1 MIIKARK
8 INRYSKIAKNGKRV
22 TVFVMEVFQATAEQ
36 LADMQK
42 TLGSNYKVNSE
53 TGLPL
58 LYTTTF
64 EGNIAEVVK
73 SSTYVTD
80 PVTKVRTLVPDYK
93 ILAGED
99 LELKRSIYQEATADN
114 SVSIVPVTAAV
125 SVNAAEGISESD
137 SEF

>member
-42 TLGSNYKVNSE
+42 TLGSRYKVNSE

-73 SSTYVTD
+73 GSTYVTD
-80 PVTKVRTLVPDYK
+80 PVTKVRT
-93 ILAGED
+93 
-99 LELKRSIYQEATADN
+99 
-114 SVSIVPVTAAV
+114 
-125 SVNAAEGISESD
+125 
-137 SEF
+137 

>member
-1 MIIKARK
+1 M
-8 INRYSKIAKNGKRV
+8 
-22 TVFVMEVFQATAEQ
+22 
-36 LADMQK
+36 
-42 TLGSNYKVNSE
+42 
-53 TGLPL
+53 
-58 LYTTTF
+58 
-64 EGNIAEVVK
+64 
-73 SSTYVTD
+73 
-80 PVTKVRTLVPDYK
+80 RTLVPDYK